1 MSDEN
6 LQPRQKALYQALE
19 IVAEAFGDFDQSSGA
34 NGAHYM
40 AADDNPFVEEGLMCA
55 NCVFYEGGQRCEI
68 VQGQIDPL
76 ALCKLWIIDENL
88 LSVNKG
94 SSHTPPEGVRAEA
107 RRALKWIDEGHAGD
121 GFTAVGRKR
130 AADLARG
137 AAIGLDTIRRM
148 RSFLARHEVDKK
160 GQGWSPDQDGYP
172 SPGRVAWAAWGGDAA
187 KSWVASIVDDMEKAA
202 AQSFGSRSQ
211 AGRYAAQIRWG
222 RAAAGGGDGPVPPAV
237 AANAIA
243 QDQPATIRR
252 EDIPATMTLL
262 SEAPAEANLYNLK
275 IVGGPDLTQGRNPAD
290 LVPRDQLPQA
300 PSARKAEFVT
310 EMRDRGLNVT
320 EDVVDPSTLTPMQN
334 HLSAAKVG
342 QMMGRMDAGTAKFDD
357 KKDRIIVSRDG
368 YIMDGHHRYAAA
380 ALRTASGKPTK
391 LTVYKVDANRDDLVG
406 IMKAWNQA
414 AGIRSLGAGQ
424 SNPNSAF
431 KSAEKAVFYREVDK
445 VIAEKDATHG

>member
-6 LQPRQKALYQALE
+6 LQPRQKALYEALE
-19 IVAEAFGDFDQSSGA
+19 IVAEAFGPFDKTSGA

-55 NCVFYEGGQRCEI
+55 NCVFYEGGQACEL
-68 VQGQIDPL
+68 VSGQIDPL

-88 LSVNKG
+88 LTVNKG
-94 SSHTPPEGVRAEA
+94 SSYTPPEGVRAEA

-172 SPGRVAWAAWGGDAA
+172 SAGRVAWAAWGGDAA

-202 AQSFGSRSQ
+202 AQTFGSRSQ

-222 RAAAGGGDGPVPPAV
+222 RAAAGGGDGPVQPKQ
-237 AANAIA
+237 AAAMIA
-243 QDQPATIRR
+243 SGHPATVRP

-262 SEAPAEANLYNLK
+262 SSAPVEANLYNLK
-275 IVGGPDLTQGRNPAD
+275 VVGGPDLAQGRKPSE
-290 LVPRDQLPQA
+290 LVPREDLPQA
-300 PSARKAEFVT
+300 PSARKAEFVAD
-310 EMRDRGLNVT
+310 MRSRGLDVT

-342 QMMGRMDAGTAKFDD
+342 QMMGRMDAGTANFDD

-368 YIMDGHHRYAAA
+368 FIMDGHHRYAAA
-380 ALRTASGKPTK
+380 ALRTAAGKPTT
-391 LTVYKVDANRDDLVG
+391 LTVYRVNANRDDLVS
-406 IMKAWNQA
+406 IMKSWNQA
-414 AGIRSLGAGQ
+414 AGIRGLGAGE

-431 KSAEKAVFYREVDK
+431 KSLELAAFFREVDK
-445 VIAEKDATHG
+445 VIAQKEVTHG